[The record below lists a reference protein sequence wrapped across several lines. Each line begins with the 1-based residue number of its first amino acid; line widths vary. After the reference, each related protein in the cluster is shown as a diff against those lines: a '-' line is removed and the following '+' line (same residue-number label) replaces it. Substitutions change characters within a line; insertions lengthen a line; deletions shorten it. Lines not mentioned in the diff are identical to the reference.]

1 MTNHL
6 RTGSRLLD
14 AIMRPAHHLFDLA
27 AYEFLYSLSPA
38 RSNKFFNGGYLPLAP
53 DFRRLPEF
61 KDEQHCAM
69 MYHFVAETHVAD
81 LGLHPR
87 EVLDVGCGQGGGL
100 FYLSSLFPD
109 AQFTGTD
116 RNGTVVR
123 LARRNNAQRTNVNV
137 TRGSG
142 SELRFPPKSFDL
154 VLSVGAPTY
163 FPLSK
168 YISEAARIVTPG
180 GIISFSAGYRQHE
193 HELVEAEV
201 KQAAMEN
208 GLEFVRT
215 QTLRQTLL
223 RRSKQIFRAEL
234 SWSSGC
240 LGLSASTATSGQICR
255 GALSTRSMK
264 RAGAPIS
271 PSCCKRPRSA
281 RLA

>member
-1 MTNHL
+1 
-6 RTGSRLLD
+6 
-14 AIMRPAHHLFDLA
+14 
-27 AYEFLYSLSPA
+27 
-38 RSNKFFNGGYLPLAP
+38 
-53 DFRRLPEF
+53 
-61 KDEQHCAM
+61 M
-69 MYHFVAETHVAD
+69 MYHFVAQTHVAD

-87 EVLDVGCGQGGGL
+87 KVLDVGCGQGGGL

-208 GLEFVRT
+208 GLEFVRYT
-215 QTLRQTLL
+215 DITPNTFASLKADIP
-223 RRSKQIFRAEL
+223 RRIELVKRVPWPFRLYGHKWADLPGSPEYQEYEEGRRTDFAVVL
-234 SWSSGC
+234 
-240 LGLSASTATSGQICR
+240 Q
-255 GALSTRSMK
+255 
-264 RAGAPIS
+264 AP
-271 PSCCKRPRSA
+271 A
-281 RLA
+281 